1 MRRAEMD
8 RCSVL
13 RRAASL
19 LAVVVAASAT
29 TGILADTAGSA
40 PVPPVQTVTITKVVT
55 GPAPP
60 GVPYTVHIDCEPGSH
75 MADTTVQGNAS
86 IGFTIPITVVG
97 DATGECTFTETGTA
111 GAASTSGACTT
122 TATAVC
128 SGGGTAPVVLTF
140 TNEAFAATVTFT
152 NTFPAAS
159 TTTTTAAPPVV
170 AGPRF
175 TG

>member
-1 MRRAEMD
+1 MD

-40 PVPPVQTVTITKVVT
+40 PVLPVQAVTITKVVT
-55 GPAPP
+55 GSVPA
-60 GVPYTVHIDCEPGSH
+60 GTTFTVHIDCEPGGVGE
-75 MADTTVQGNAS
+75 DVTVQGNAS
-86 IGFTIPITVVG
+86 IGPLTPLITVGG
-97 DATGECTFTETGTA
+97 DATGFCTFKETGTA

-128 SGGGTAPVVLTF
+128 SDGGTAPVMLTF
-140 TNEAFAATVTFT
+140 SNEAFAATVTFT

-159 TTTTTAAPPVV
+159 TTTTTAASPVV